1 MGSDKKMKRK
11 DFSPLVKRYLQYMSK
26 GRSIIFLSTFCSV
39 IYAVFSISVP
49 YLAGKTVD
57 NLKAG
62 NDLYVCLGLMILAIG
77 LSSLSQFLLFRLNN
91 TLAFNT
97 SETLR
102 NEAYSKIARLP
113 VSYLDKT
120 TPGRLQN
127 MIISEIET
135 ISDGTVL
142 FLNQFASGL
151 VSICLTLGI
160 MMFISWKISLIVLVF
175 TPLTFVIANFISG
188 RTFSSF
194 KKQAETRNKQTA
206 FINEMTD
213 NFRESKIFDMTSAN
227 IGEFDE
233 LNETFKRQAIKATFY
248 SSITNPS
255 TRFVNALIYAG
266 VTLAGSLAA
275 IPGSITVG
283 SLTSLWMYANQFM
296 KPFND
301 LSSVYTELTDSFA
314 CMERVFKFLD
324 EDELDE
330 DLAMLENEG
339 LGDKKGRYSI
349 EFKKV
354 TFSYVPGRPVL
365 EDVSFKVDAGTSV
378 ALVGPTG
385 CGKTTMISLLM
396 RYYEPDSGEILI
408 NGRNIKEIPR
418 TTLRDYIG
426 FVPQDTW
433 FRNDE
438 ILANLTFGKPDASLE
453 TVTEAAAKTGANSF
467 IKRLPGKY
475 HERLDKDSEDISEG
489 QRQLLSIT
497 RAMIKDPSIMILD
510 EATSSVDVLTEYKIQ
525 KAVRELLAGRTGIII
540 AHRLSTIIDCDKI
553 VVFEKGRLTEEGT
566 HAGLMRNGGFYSRLY
581 RSYTGGEDE

>member
-1 MGSDKKMKRK
+1 MAADKKMKSK
-11 DFSPLVKRYLQYMSK
+11 DFMPLIKRYLRYMSK
-26 GRSIIFLSTFCSV
+26 GRSIIFFSTVCAV
-39 IYAVFSISVP
+39 IYSVFSIFVP
-49 YLAGKTVD
+49 YLAGKAVD
-57 NLKAG
+57 NLG
-62 NDLYVCLGLMILAIG
+62 NGSDLYMYLALMILAIG
-77 LSSLSQFLLFRLNN
+77 LSALAQFLLFRLNN
-91 TLAFNT
+91 SLAFNT

-102 NEAYSKIARLP
+102 NEAYSKIAKLP
-113 VSYLDKT
+113 VRYLDGT
-120 TPGRLQN
+120 TPGKLQN

-142 FLNQFASGL
+142 FLNQFAAGL
-151 VSICLTLGI
+151 VSICFTLGI
-160 MMFISWKISLIVLVF
+160 MMFISWRISLIVLVF
-175 TPLTFVIANFISG
+175 TPLTFIVSNFISR

-194 KKQAETRNKQTA
+194 KSQAQTRNKQTA
-206 FINEMTD
+206 FINEMTE
-213 NFRESKIFDMTSAN
+213 NFREGKIYDMTSKN
-227 IGEFDE
+227 IEDFGE

-255 TRFVNALIYAG
+255 TRFINALIYAG

-275 IPGSITVG
+275 IPGTITVG
-283 SLTSLWMYANQFM
+283 ALTSLWMYANQFM

-324 EDELDE
+324 ETELDE
-330 DLAMLENEG
+330 DLSHVENMG

-349 EFKKV
+349 EFRNV
-354 TFSYVPGRPVL
+354 TFSYVQGNPVL
-365 EDVSFKVDAGTSV
+365 KDVSFKVEAGTSV

-385 CGKTTMISLLM
+385 CGKTTMINLLM

-408 NGRNIKEIPR
+408 NGRNIKEIAR

-438 ILANLTFGKPDASLE
+438 IAANLTFGRPDASLE
-453 TVTEAAAKTGANSF
+453 DVTEAASKTGAHSF
-467 IKRLPGKY
+467 INKLPHKY
-475 HERLDKDSEDISEG
+475 NERLDADSEDISEG

-566 HAGLMRNGGFYSRLY
+566 HAELMKNNGFYSGLY
-581 RSYTGGEDE
+581 RSYTGGDYE

>member
-1 MGSDKKMKRK
+1 MASDKKMKTR
-11 DFSPLVKRYLQYMSK
+11 DFLPLIKRYLRYMAK
-26 GRSIIFLSTFCSV
+26 GKTVIFLSTVCSV
-39 IYAVFSISVP
+39 IYAVFSIFVP

-57 NLKAG
+57 NLGKG
-62 NDLYVCLGLMILAIG
+62 EVIYRYMGLMILAIG
-77 LSSLSQFLLFRLNN
+77 LSALAQFLLFRLNN
-91 TLAFNT
+91 SLAFKT

-102 NEAYSKIARLP
+102 NEAYSKIAKLP
-113 VSYLDKT
+113 VKFLDGT
-120 TPGRLQN
+120 TPGKLQN

-142 FLNQFASGL
+142 FLNQFAAGL
-151 VSICLTLGI
+151 VSICCTLGI
-160 MMFISWKISLIVLVF
+160 MVFISWKISLIVLVF
-175 TPLTFVIANFISG
+175 TPLTFIVANFISG

-194 KKQAETRNKQTA
+194 KRQAQTRNKQTA

-213 NFRESKIFDMTSAN
+213 NFREGKLFNMTERN
-227 IGEFDE
+227 IEEFGE

-255 TRFVNALIYAG
+255 TRFINALIYAG

-275 IPGSITVG
+275 IPGGISIG

-301 LSSVYTELTDSFA
+301 LSAVYTELTDSFA

-324 EDELDE
+324 EGELDE
-330 DLAMLENEG
+330 DLSHMEENG

-349 EFKKV
+349 EFKNV
-354 TFSYVPGRPVL
+354 TFSYVPGSPVL
-365 EDVSFKVDAGTSV
+365 HDVSFKVEAGTSV

-385 CGKTTMISLLM
+385 CGKTTMINLIM
-396 RYYEPDSGEILI
+396 RYYEPDSGEIMI
-408 NGRNIKEIPR
+408 NGKNIKDIPR

-433 FRNDE
+433 FKNDE
-438 ILANLTFGKPDASLE
+438 IAANLSFGRPDATEDEIS
-453 TVTEAAAKTGANSF
+453 EAAKKTGAHSF
-467 IKRLPGKY
+467 IKKLPDKY
-475 HERLDKDSEDISEG
+475 YERLDKDSEDISEG

-566 HAGLMRNGGFYSRLY
+566 HAELMENKGFYSRLY
-581 RSYTGGEDE
+581 RSYTGGDYE